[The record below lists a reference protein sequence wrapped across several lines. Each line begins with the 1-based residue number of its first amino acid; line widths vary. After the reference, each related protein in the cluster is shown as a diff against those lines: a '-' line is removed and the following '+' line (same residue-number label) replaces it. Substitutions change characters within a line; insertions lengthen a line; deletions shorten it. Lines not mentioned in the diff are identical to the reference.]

1 MTSGRTD
8 LPSYKLKQTQCRK
21 PNLKTIKR
29 SNKISE
35 ASNLPIVLNLNPR
48 SLYQKLDEFQTL
60 IEQTD
65 AGFCCIS
72 KRWDRSHV
80 PGGRLLSDLIDID
93 GYQLVQN
100 VVQRRKKGGKPAI
113 LANTNMFH
121 IKELSPDVIT
131 VPVDIEAVWALLTT
145 QNSFSCMKFKK
156 IVVASLS
163 TQPQQKDLSSLTISL
178 KPSMCCA
185 QNMGLFWLEIS
196 RD

>member
-1 MTSGRTD
+1 MCLWGREIISDQFPRHFGQSKQFSLENESVFSSLDISSSFKMFQCDGNVTFQTSSPSQNEQSSPSKNEQFNIPTIVTSGRTD

-65 AGFCCIS
+65 AGVCCIS
-72 KRWDRSHV
+72 ERWDRSHV

-100 VVQRRKKGGKPAI
+100 VVQRRRKG
-113 LANTNMFH
+113 
-121 IKELSPDVIT
+121 
-131 VPVDIEAVWALLTT
+131 W
-145 QNSFSCMKFKK
+145 
-156 IVVASLS
+156 
-163 TQPQQKDLSSLTISL
+163 
-178 KPSMCCA
+178 
-185 QNMGLFWLEIS
+185 
-196 RD
+196 